1 MTQTFRFFITF
12 FLLIACLTACQ
23 AIAPEKIQ
31 IPSEVPVTPSET
43 PASPT
48 TAPTETLV
56 PSNTPTEEITP
67 DETNNTWLKK
77 YGGLASDTVHDVL
90 QAEDK
95 GFYILG
101 ETNMKWEPVQEADTY
116 LIRTDAYGEVIWET
130 SYPGEPYKSGD
141 SMFFTEDGNILIA
154 GTIYSDDETRM
165 DIYLQMVDRDGNE
178 LKSMTIGGEMDEWVK
193 SIQQTSDGGIVLFG
207 NIVDPNDFVTDPGV
221 AGYGGFEHRSSIL
234 AIKLDSLWEEIWIS
248 DLDNGKNVLSLGG
261 IQTPDGG
268 FYVLSSIL
276 NFPEMANDLYLIR
289 LDQNGQEIW
298 SKTWDD
304 GGISARNFQL
314 ASNGNF
320 LMGGL
325 YSESGDPRQ
334 GDADFLLMEI
344 DLEGNV
350 VWQTIFGTPDVVDY
364 LSGLAETQ
372 DGGYLIVGERT
383 QNFYHSNSELLLIKL
398 DEQREIL
405 WEKTLDQKPHYMI
418 STFLNL
424 DEGCLVATSF
434 TYYGDT
440 FDIMLIKTDIDGNV
454 SE

>member
-1 MTQTFRFFITF
+1 
-12 FLLIACLTACQ
+12 
-23 AIAPEKIQ
+23 
-31 IPSEVPVTPSET
+31 
-43 PASPT
+43 
-48 TAPTETLV
+48 
-56 PSNTPTEEITP
+56 
-67 DETNNTWLKK
+67 
-77 YGGLASDTVHDVL
+77 
-90 QAEDK
+90 
-95 GFYILG
+95 
-101 ETNMKWEPVQEADTY
+101 
-116 LIRTDAYGEVIWET
+116 
-130 SYPGEPYKSGD
+130 
-141 SMFFTEDGNILIA
+141 MFFTEDGNILIA

-178 LKSMTIGGEMDEWVK
+178 LKTMTIGGEMDEWVK

-234 AIKLDSLWEEIWIS
+234 VIKLDSLWEEVWVS
-248 DLDNGKNVLSLGG
+248 DLDNGKNILSLGG

-314 ASNGNF
+314 ASNGNL

-372 DGGYLIVGERT
+372 DGGYLIIGERT
-383 QNFYHSNSELLLIKL
+383 QDFYHSNSELLLIKL